1 MINPTLV
8 GNVLKKA
15 FPGAQVSD
23 PEIDQVLFFT
33 GQLSDHLSIADA
45 SRVAHEKGWIDA
57 SGRLTPAG
65 AELLHAFRQQS
76 NTRSVFRPM
85 C

>member
-1 MINPTLV
+1 MPKETN
-8 GNVLKKA
+8 
-15 FPGAQVSD
+15 D

-45 SRVAHEKGWIDA
+45 SRVAHEKGWMDA

-76 NTRSVFRPM
+76 NTRSVVRPM